1 MCGPAESDN
10 LVGTE
15 MNSPHKI
22 LGVSKTATLNE
33 IKLAYRKLA
42 LQLHPDTNG
51 GDLKK
56 SEQFKQVASAYEI
69 LSNPETKKKWEFEQR
84 YGNGWGD
91 MQQQHSTSHPFRG
104 RGGGSGIHFDEDEWN
119 AFHYGI
125 NMDDFDFSGPDEFII
140 DLATGQVKRSSR
152 KQKGGKKTGST
163 STSGGTSSSSSRHN
177 AFHEFSPD
185 EVEEILKHATRQPK
199 NHKSSSSSSSSRQ
212 SRHQQQQR
220 QQQQQPQK
228 KNSRRNKKDDC
239 TIS

>member
-1 MCGPAESDN
+1 
-10 LVGTE
+10 

-51 GDLKK
+51 GDIKK

-69 LSNPETKKKWEFEQR
+69 LSNPEAKKKWEFEQR

-91 MQQQHSTSHPFRG
+91 MQQHTTSHPFRQ
-104 RGGGSGIHFDEDEWN
+104 RGTTKGGGIHFDEDEWN

-125 NMDDFDFSGPDEFII
+125 DLDDFDFSGPDEFII
-140 DLATGQVKRSSR
+140 DMATGQVKRSSR
-152 KQKGGKKTGST
+152 KQKGSKKNNSST
-163 STSGGTSSSSSRHN
+163 ASASASSSTNRHN
-177 AFHEFSPD
+177 SFQEFSPE
-185 EVEEILKHATRQPK
+185 EVEEILRHATRQPK
-199 NHKSSSSSSSSRQ
+199 AHKPPPSSSPSSRR
-212 SRHQQQQR
+212 SRQQPP
-220 QQQQQPQK
+220 QQQQQSQQK
-228 KNSRRNKKDDC
+228 KNSRRSKKDDC